1 MRAYVNAGLLDY
13 LKTRYDSTNT
23 SRLAIIPFNVPE
35 SFAPSG
41 MQSRHFGRDIALNF
55 HQEIVGSG
63 ELGIVELFNRD
74 RWPGKRAEFSH
85 GNYQAI
91 ESARNAGYDLV
102 LVGYLEDIVNETDL
116 TLLTKLID
124 TSNGVTLWYGRT
136 VTYSARRPLR
146 RSISEY
152 SFGFVRDRPDSFAFQ
167 ERVAEMARC
176 TVDSILYGE
185 TVEPGNNQQK
195 EESWAGAL
203 LSKITPED

>member
-13 LKTRYDSTNT
+13 LNTRYDSTNM
-23 SRLAIIPFNVPE
+23 SRMAIIPFNVPE

-41 MQSRHFGRDIALNF
+41 MQSRHFGRDIAMNF
-55 HQEIVGSG
+55 HQEIIGSG

-74 RWPGKRAEFSH
+74 RWPGKRAEFSN
-85 GNYQAI
+85 GNYYAI

-146 RSISEY
+146 RSLSEY
-152 SFGFVRDRPDSFAFQ
+152 SFGIVRDRPDSFAFQ

-185 TVEPGNNQQK
+185 TVVPGGKQP
-195 EESWAGAL
+195 EEKSWAGSL
-203 LSKITPED
+203 LSMLDPRR